1 MRLRLFPLAYLSVLL
16 LVTPLQLQA
25 QDHQGTLIFLVRHA
39 ERADDGAAEAEE
51 DPRLSQAGHARAEAL
66 REMLKS
72 VGLTHVHSSNYIRTR
87 ETAAP
92 TAREAGLD
100 VSPYDVRALEEFAE
114 QLRST
119 PGRHLVV
126 GLSNS
131 TPRLVAAL
139 GGDPHG
145 TIESMEYDRL
155 YLLAA
160 GPQGVQTILLRFGE
174 PFRSRMPPLQ

>member
-1 MRLRLFPLAYLSVLL
+1 VRVHPVLFLTLSALL
-16 LVTPLQLQA
+16 SALPLQLQA
-25 QDHQGTLIFLVRHA
+25 QDQEETLIFLVRHA
-39 ERADDGAAEAEE
+39 ERADDGAPEPEE
-51 DPRLSQAGHARAEAL
+51 DPHLSQEGQARAEAL

-72 VGLTHVHSSNYIRTR
+72 AGLTHIHSSNYIRTR

-92 TAREAGLD
+92 AARAAGLD
-100 VSPYDVRALEEFAE
+100 VSLYDVGALEDFAE
-114 QLRST
+114 ELRST

-126 GLSNS
+126 GHSNS

-145 TIESMEYDRL
+145 TIDSMEYDRL

-174 PFRSRMPPLQ
+174 PFRSRMPAVR